1 MSVVSNSFSLY
12 RTGVNRLTVDE
23 KTAQRDKPGEDSEEV
38 VDEKQYV
45 EERREGGREGGRGKE
60 GGREGGREGEREK
73 NCCGEYL
80 M

>member
-1 MSVVSNSFSLY
+1 M
-12 RTGVNRLTVDE
+12 NRLTVDE

-45 EERREGGREGGRGKE
+45 GWREEGGRDGRGEEGGREGGR
-60 GGREGGREGEREK
+60 EREK

>member
-1 MSVVSNSFSLY
+1 M
-12 RTGVNRLTVDE
+12 NRLTVDE

-45 EERREGGREGGRGKE
+45 EGRGREGE
-60 GGREGGREGEREK
+60 REGEREGRREREK